1 MGTTQHFDGD
11 DEYQQLELGRNDG
24 EDMKNTNKIIRDM
37 NEGQF
42 EWSISNKKA
51 VPSKLQNI
59 LEQSEPR
66 SQPKTQPK
74 KLPKE
79 FLKEREE
86 EDDDDEE
93 FEPIDEEGGEGQ
105 EFEEEES

>member
-1 MGTTQHFDGD
+1 
-11 DEYQQLELGRNDG
+11 
-24 EDMKNTNKIIRDM
+24 MKNTNKIVREM

-74 KLPKE
+74 KA
-79 FLKEREE
+79 ERI
-86 EDDDDEE
+86 
-93 FEPIDEEGGEGQ
+93 P
-105 EFEEEES
+105 